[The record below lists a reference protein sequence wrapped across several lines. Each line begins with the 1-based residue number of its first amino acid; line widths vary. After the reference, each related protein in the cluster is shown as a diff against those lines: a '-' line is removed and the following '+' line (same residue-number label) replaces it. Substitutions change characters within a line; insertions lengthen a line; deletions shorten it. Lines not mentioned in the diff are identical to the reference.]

1 TKKET
6 TYHFLEDLRKWL
18 RGDSRRADEQR
29 LEKAAMTDPFL
40 ADAMDGFRQF
50 PESDHEAAIGRLRKR
65 LNDKTSD
72 RKGRF
77 MLWRVAAAVVF
88 IIVAGGVF
96 WLVNDRFALEN
107 NDMAFEPVPAQT
119 EQVDTKKSGTES
131 ETSDNETT
139 ADLILD
145 EEKPA
150 KPVPDAGRDRP
161 VVEEV
166 MVADA
171 DDPGPIAEMRKES
184 VAPPPPTIVIDGVPV
199 DAPKPAEGAIV
210 VLADEIAEEETPVKD
225 SAAFTWADME
235 AEFPSDTLNVV
246 LPEERQYI
254 IGTILAE
261 DNQPIIGVNVSALG
275 TTLTTMTNIRG
286 QFKLEWT
293 PDIEKLEFL
302 YNGYEKTLADVQGPG
317 TLSVTM
323 TQLADLELSDVTL
336 TAESVPAEAKAKR
349 SFVAQTKVQ
358 PEGGFDAFEKY
369 IKKNKNLPAN
379 VSKGE
384 VLLQFVVQLD
394 GSLTNVKA
402 LQSVPTSIESE
413 AIRLLTEGPKWENPS
428 GKPEVVEYVMK
439 F

>member
-1 TKKET
+1 M
-6 TYHFLEDLRKWL
+6 
-18 RGDSRRADEQR
+18 RGDSRRVDEQR
-29 LEKAAMTDPFL
+29 LEKASVNDPFL

-50 PESDHEAAIGRLRKR
+50 PESDHEAAMGRLRKR
-65 LNDKTSD
+65 LNHKTSD
-72 RKGRF
+72 RKGGF
-77 MLWRVAAAVVF
+77 LLWRVAAAVVF
-88 IIVAGGVF
+88 VIIAGGVF
-96 WLVNDRFALEN
+96 WLVNDRFSLEN
-107 NDMAFEPVPAQT
+107 KDMAFEPTPS
-119 EQVDTKKSGTES
+119 QVEGADQKQPGTEAELS
-131 ETSDNETT
+131 VDETIANLE
-139 ADLILD
+139 LK
-145 EEKPA
+145 EEKPS
-150 KPVPDAGRDRP
+150 KTVPDEKIERP
-161 VVEEV
+161 VADDV
-166 MVADA
+166 MVIED
-171 DDPGPIAEMRKES
+171 DDPGPIAQMREES
-184 VAPPPPTIVIDGVPV
+184 VAPPSPTIVIDGVPV
-199 DAPKPAEGAIV
+199 DAPKPAEGAV
-210 VLADEIAEEETPVKD
+210 VALEEDVAADEIPVKD

-235 AEFPSDTLNVV
+235 AEFAADSLNVV

-261 DNQPIIGVNVSALG
+261 DDQPIIGVNVSALG

-323 TQLADLELSDVTL
+323 TQLADLELSEVTI
-336 TAESVPAEAKAKR
+336 TAEPAATEAKAKR

-369 IKKNKNLPAN
+369 IGKQKKLPAN

-384 VLLQFVVQLD
+384 VLLQFVVQPD
-394 GSLTNVKA
+394 GSLTNIKA

-413 AIRLLTEGPKWENPS
+413 AIRLLTEGPKWENPT
-428 GKPEVVEYVMK
+428 GNPQVVEYIMK